1 MLNSNG
7 FEVAETKVAQP
18 QLANYINENK
28 IEALLVRSSTA
39 VDRSLIDNCPN
50 LQLVGRGGVGLDNV
64 DVTYAKSKGVTVIN
78 TPKASA
84 QSVAELVFAHLC
96 SGARF
101 LHDANRNMPLEGDSK
116 FKQLKKAYSNASELQ
131 GKTLGIIGFGN
142 IGKAVAKMAIGL
154 GMKVLMHNRTEK
166 EFELNLNFFDG
177 QQLNFKVQ
185 ATSFEEVLANSDYIT
200 LHIPKQ
206 PSYVFTDKE
215 FGMMKKGVG
224 IINVSRGEL
233 IDETALL
240 AALNTGA
247 SRFAGLDVFENEPNP
262 SIQTLMHHK
271 ISLSPHI
278 GGSTIEAQ
286 EKIGVELAEKIIEF
300 AKN

>member
-1 MLNSNG
+1 MKILANDGISAAGKEMLYANG
-7 FEVAETKVAQP
+7 FEVVETKVAQP

-28 IEALLVRSSTA
+28 IEALVVRGGTA

-64 DVTYAKSKGVTVIN
+64 DVTYAKSKGITVIN

-116 FKQLKKAYSNASELQ
+116 FKQLKKAYSNANELQ

-166 EFELNLNFFDG
+166 EFELNLNFLTDSS
-177 QQLNFKVQ
+177 L
-185 ATSFEEVLANSDYIT
+185 T
-200 LHIPKQ
+200 LKYKP
-206 PSYVFTDKE
+206 P
-215 FGMMKKGVG
+215 
-224 IINVSRGEL
+224 
-233 IDETALL
+233 LL
-240 AALNTGA
+240 KRYWQILT
-247 SRFAGLDVFENEPNP
+247 
-262 SIQTLMHHK
+262 
-271 ISLSPHI
+271 ISLYIYPNNLLIFLRIRSL
-278 GGSTIEAQ
+278 
-286 EKIGVELAEKIIEF
+286 V
-300 AKN
+300 